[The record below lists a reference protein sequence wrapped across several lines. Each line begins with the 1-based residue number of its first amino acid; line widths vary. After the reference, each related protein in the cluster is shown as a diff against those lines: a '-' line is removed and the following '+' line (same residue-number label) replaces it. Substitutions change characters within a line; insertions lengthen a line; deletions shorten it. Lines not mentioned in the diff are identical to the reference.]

1 MAIFIYDWR
10 VPIKNTLKLSILLL
24 IFIMLPAC
32 AHLNPAAVPAEI
44 ATNDHDA
51 LAVYF
56 ENLAK
61 EAKVKLHENKRLL
74 RKYEESPYL
83 FGRQGQDVKSHAAA
97 NIREYEKTLRE
108 SQNYA
113 DFHRKMAIELKG
125 NSLNKAKLNQDRDLS
140 SKHLE
145 SPAISNEHL

>member
-1 MAIFIYDWR
+1 MVIFIYDWR
-10 VPIKNTLKLSILLL
+10 VPIKNTIKLSILLL

-32 AHLNPAAVPAEI
+32 AHLNPTDVPVGI
-44 ATNDHDA
+44 ATNDHDT
-51 LAVYF
+51 LVVYF

-61 EAKVKLHENKRLL
+61 EAKVKLHENKKLL

-83 FGRQGQDVKSHAAA
+83 FGRQGQDVKSHATA
-97 NIREYEKTLRE
+97 NIREYEKTFRE